1 MSAYHNQMVAMI
13 EDSAMAP
20 NKTIPEKNSY
30 DVVII
35 GGAMMGS
42 SCAWFLKKHYGFDGS
57 VLVVDRDLSYE
68 FASTSHTNS
77 CVRQQ
82 FSNELN
88 IRLSQFTVDFIR
100 DFKQFMAP
108 EPDVPELRIQNF
120 GYLYLTDDPAKAEI
134 LKKLQ
139 AIQSDLGAGTT
150 ILSPADI
157 AARYP
162 FYELDDI
169 ILGSLNTKDE
179 GYFEGSTIF
188 EWFRRS
194 ARHAGV
200 EYIENE
206 VAAIART
213 GRKVTGITLASGET
227 SSAGTIINASGT
239 RASKTAEMAGF
250 DPLPVEP
257 RIRYT
262 YIIEA
267 EQPLDQDLPLTID
280 PTGIH
285 YRTYGSQYMVG
296 SPPADDY
303 PRAHDDFA
311 MDHSYWENHVWPIL
325 AARIPAFEAVKMVNV
340 WAGHYSYN
348 TVDQN
353 AIVGLHPDCDNFI
366 FMNGFSGHGLQQS
379 PGMGRGVAELI
390 MHGAYQ
396 SLDLSPLGIDRILE
410 HRPYLEMAII

>member
-1 MSAYHNQMVAMI
+1 MCSQRVSSFAA
-13 EDSAMAP
+13 
-20 NKTIPEKNSY
+20 SY

-35 GGAMMGS
+35 GGAMIGS

-57 VLVVDRDLSYE
+57 VLVIDRDLSYE
-68 FASTSHTNS
+68 WASTSHTNS

-88 IRLSQFTVDFIR
+88 VRISQFTAEFIK
-100 DFKQFMAP
+100 DFKTYMAP

-120 GYLYLTDDPAKAEI
+120 GYLYLTDDPAKAQI
-134 LKKLQ
+134 LKQLQ
-139 AIQSDLGAGTT
+139 VIQADLGAGTQ
-150 ILSPADI
+150 ILTPDEI

-162 FYELDDI
+162 FYNLEGI

-194 ARHAGV
+194 ARHAGA

-206 VAAIART
+206 VTAIDRT
-213 GRKVTGITLASGET
+213 GRKVNSVTLATGET
-227 SSAGTIINASGT
+227 IKAGTVINASGT

-257 RIRYT
+257 RLRYT

-267 EQPLDQDLPLTID
+267 ADPLDQDLPLTID

-285 YRTYGSQYMVG
+285 YRTYGSHYMVG
-296 SPPADDY
+296 SPPEDDY
-303 PRAHDDFA
+303 PRAHDDFV

-325 AARIPAFEAVKMVNV
+325 ATRIPAFERVKLINV
-340 WAGHYSYN
+340 WPGHYSYN
-348 TVDQN
+348 TIDQN

-366 FMNGFSGHGLQQS
+366 FVNGFSGHGLQQS
-379 PGMGRGVAELI
+379 PAMGRGVAELI
-390 MHGAYQ
+390 LHGKYQ
-396 SLDLSPLGIDRILE
+396 SLDLSPLGVERIIE
-410 HRPYLEMAII
+410 NRPYLEMAVI